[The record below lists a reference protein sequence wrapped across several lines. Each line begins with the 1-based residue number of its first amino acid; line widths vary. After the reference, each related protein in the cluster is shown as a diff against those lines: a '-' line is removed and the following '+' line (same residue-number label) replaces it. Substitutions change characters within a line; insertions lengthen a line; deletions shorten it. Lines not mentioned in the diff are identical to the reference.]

1 MTRTIKISGNI
12 ATLLTIIGFLY
23 PFCANQNIK
32 FTILQIILILLAIL
46 LLIAYIVYE
55 WFFNR
60 PKKYKSV
67 TDINIYMK
75 NWVNKSGRTVILTRD
90 LSWVNYDDIKTT
102 LKTKAI
108 NKELIVCLPK
118 NTDFTSELKDLGA
131 EIYTYE
137 NLNFTPKSRFTFI
150 NYGTPYS
157 KVAIGRKDKNH
168 THYIEEYSIEN
179 TVEYFLAEDLVNIIK
194 SLKSNL

>member
-1 MTRTIKISGNI
+1 MTRTIKIVGNI
-12 ATLLTIIGFLY
+12 ATILTIIGFLY
-23 PFCANQNIK
+23 PFFQNQEIK
-32 FTILQIILILLAIL
+32 LTTFQVILISLTIL
-46 LLIAYIVYE
+46 LLIAYLVYE
-55 WFFNR
+55 WLFNR
-60 PKKYKSV
+60 PIKYKSV

-75 NWVNKSGRTVILTRD
+75 GWVSKSGRTVILTRD
-90 LSWVNYDDIKTT
+90 LSWVNYDDIKNA

-157 KVAIGRKDKNH
+157 KVAVGRKDKNH
-168 THYIEEYSIEN
+168 IHYIEEYSIEN

-194 SLKSNL
+194 SLKSN

>member
-1 MTRTIKISGNI
+1 MTRTIKIVGNI

-23 PFCANQNIK
+23 PFFENQKIK
-32 FTILQIILILLAIL
+32 LTTFQIILISLTIL
-46 LLIAYIVYE
+46 LLLAYLVYE

-60 PKKYKSV
+60 PIKYKSV

-75 NWVNKSGRTVILTRD
+75 NWVSKSGRTVILTRD
-90 LSWVNYDDIKTT
+90 LSWVNYDDTKNA

-157 KVAIGRKDKNH
+157 KVAVGRKDKNH
-168 THYIEEYSIEN
+168 IHYIEEYSIEN

-194 SLKSNL
+194 SLKSN